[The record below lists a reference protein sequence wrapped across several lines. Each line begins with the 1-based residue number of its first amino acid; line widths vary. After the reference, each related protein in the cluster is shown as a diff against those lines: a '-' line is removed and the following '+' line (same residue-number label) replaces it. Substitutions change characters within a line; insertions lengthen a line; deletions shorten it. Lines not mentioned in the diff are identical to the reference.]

1 MVSAIITTTSYSL
14 RMMILVFQS
23 LPSSSQPPVT
33 TFQGLPTCRR
43 WAWVGEGGEVG
54 RAGTRREEER
64 LVQVSSPKSHPGPL
78 KKYSSSIMLYRR
90 EDGEA
95 HRQRLIK
102 SRRSQVMEA
111 HHDVI
116 KWIDILLEL
125 QNQVMVFIFEAGSK
139 EQLKSSPTP
148 LSSSSATT
156 IRLSK
161 ATQYIFR
168 LPPINL
174 VVASLL
180 LTCSLSPL
188 PLQASWRRR

>member
-1 MVSAIITTTSYSL
+1 
-14 RMMILVFQS
+14 MILVFQS
-23 LPSSSQPPVT
+23 LPSSSQPPLT
-33 TFQGLPTCRR
+33 TFQGLPSCRR
-43 WAWVGEGGEVG
+43 WASAGEGGEVG

-64 LVQVSSPKSHPGPL
+64 LVRVPTQVPSPNSHLGPP

-90 EDGEA
+90 EDGEK
-95 HRQRLIK
+95 HHQCRIK
-102 SRRSQVMEA
+102 SRRSQVTKA

-125 QNQVMVFIFEAGSK
+125 QNQVMVFFFGAGSK

-148 LSSSSATT
+148 LSSSSAA
-156 IRLSK
+156 IHMSK

-180 LTCSLSPL
+180 LTCFLSPL